1 MKLYFRKEIWKPGPR
16 LVLTVIILLLS
27 SVGVCY
33 SVVNNFV
40 GILMF
45 AVLLF
50 FNLIRLEFDSQHE
63 WIFGAFGGL
72 FAAFLANYSGLLVN
86 YIGYDNFY
94 NQGFFSALSFL
105 VVPYYNIQIFIAEM
119 ALVLIVY
126 FVLKM
131 FMIPTKV
138 ALVLSVVPFL
148 IFYIANYE
156 VYILRGFDFLFPDIY
171 AANTA
176 ANVIGNQVFKFEN
189 PIIFAAIPYV
199 LFCLAV
205 FSTKTDRRK
214 TKWYTSMSM
223 NLALSVLVAIISIT
237 YISGLAEG
245 RSIQTWQHHGTM
257 INSPLMNFILSADS
271 VFVDTPEGYS
281 EERINDYLESNNIIQ
296 TSTVE
301 ANGEEPV
308 NIIVIMSES
317 FVDPSTWPDD
327 YQPSNDPI
335 PFWHSLEENT
345 IHGMASVAIFGGGT
359 ANSEFEMLT
368 SLSTAFLGQGVTPYT
383 LCIDENTY
391 SLAYYLGSLGYRTL
405 AMHPFESSGWNR
417 TNVYQYFGFD
427 EMYFEDDMSP
437 DEDDIVRNYIS
448 DQYAYDYML
457 DQMDSEEGP
466 TFAFLVTMQNHST
479 YIPMDDNF
487 DNYQYFNYGGLL
499 TDLQTD
505 LTNEY
510 CSLLSRSDEALEYL
524 LSNLSSRDEKYA
536 VLIFGDHQ
544 PNLTWNYAGSATY
557 AYSSWVPYVIWT
569 NYDMPQEMQEYSYEN
584 YGFSSLNYLALD
596 LLKAAGIEYNSYYKY
611 FDSMRTYIPCIN
623 QNFYVSAGDGNM
635 YPVNYG
641 IDEDV
646 IGVLNVFHYLQYD
659 ILQDSSNSNQL
670 TSDLNDY
677 MQE

>member
-27 SVGVCY
+27 SVGVYY

-257 INSPLMNFILSADS
+257 INSPLI
-271 VFVDTPEGYS
+271 T
-281 EERINDYLESNNIIQ
+281 
-296 TSTVE
+296 
-301 ANGEEPV
+301 
-308 NIIVIMSES
+308 
-317 FVDPSTWPDD
+317 
-327 YQPSNDPI
+327 
-335 PFWHSLEENT
+335 
-345 IHGMASVAIFGGGT
+345 
-359 ANSEFEMLT
+359 
-368 SLSTAFLGQGVTPYT
+368 
-383 LCIDENTY
+383 
-391 SLAYYLGSLGYRTL
+391 
-405 AMHPFESSGWNR
+405 
-417 TNVYQYFGFD
+417 
-427 EMYFEDDMSP
+427 
-437 DEDDIVRNYIS
+437 
-448 DQYAYDYML
+448 
-457 DQMDSEEGP
+457 
-466 TFAFLVTMQNHST
+466 
-479 YIPMDDNF
+479 
-487 DNYQYFNYGGLL
+487 
-499 TDLQTD
+499 
-505 LTNEY
+505 
-510 CSLLSRSDEALEYL
+510 
-524 LSNLSSRDEKYA
+524 
-536 VLIFGDHQ
+536 
-544 PNLTWNYAGSATY
+544 
-557 AYSSWVPYVIWT
+557 
-569 NYDMPQEMQEYSYEN
+569 
-584 YGFSSLNYLALD
+584 
-596 LLKAAGIEYNSYYKY
+596 
-611 FDSMRTYIPCIN
+611 
-623 QNFYVSAGDGNM
+623 
-635 YPVNYG
+635 
-641 IDEDV
+641 
-646 IGVLNVFHYLQYD
+646 
-659 ILQDSSNSNQL
+659 
-670 TSDLNDY
+670 
-677 MQE
+677 